1 MFSTQHF
8 RLSTPLMPPVDFR
21 LLLVTDR
28 QQTKG
33 RPLTAVLQQALDGG
47 APAIQLRERD
57 LSTRELLDLARDVAR
72 MAASRGAHVLLNDR
86 LDLALSLDGVG
97 VHLRSNSL
105 PVDVARRLLGAS
117 RLLGISTHSVD
128 EVVRAEAEGADYAV
142 LGPVY
147 DTPSKRMYGAP
158 LGVRAIAQASR
169 AVRIPVMAI
178 GGVTSA
184 RACELRDAGVF
195 GVAVVAAIL
204 GADDV
209 KAATRAFRDLLART
223 S

>member
-1 MFSTQHF
+1 
-8 RLSTPLMPPVDFR
+8 MPTVDFR

-33 RPLTAVLQQALDGG
+33 RPLTAVLRQALMGG
-47 APAIQLRERD
+47 APAVQLREGD
-57 LSTRELLDLARDVAR
+57 CSTRELLGLARDVAQ
-72 MAASRGAHVLLNDR
+72 MTSSRDAHLFINDR
-86 LDLALSLDGVG
+86 LDLALTLDGVG

-105 PVDVARRLLGAS
+105 PVAIARRLLGAS

-128 EVVRAEAEGADYAV
+128 EGLRAEAEGADYVV
-142 LGPVY
+142 LGPIY
-147 DTPSKRMYGAP
+147 DTPSKRMYGTP
-158 LGVRAIAQASR
+158 LGVRAIEQASR
-169 AVRIPVMAI
+169 VVRVPIMAI
-178 GGVTSA
+178 GGVTVT
-184 RACELRDAGVF
+184 RTRELRDAGAF

-209 KAATRAFRDLLART
+209 EGTTRTFLDVLARA